1 MWTLTEVWLGSRIRY
16 QKLSW
21 SLDLLEGYR
30 FAVYTWA
37 VHSPILA
44 SNVLPLHS
52 LCEPE
57 VSVRIR
63 IYLMGDWARFFTES
77 LGGGASS
84 RWGTQMFPSILRLC
98 CPPIEFLRL
107 HKIMVLGRV
116 RSSGCS
122 SGLFLPFSKS
132 YLELS
137 TFQAILSLPF
147 HQDLYLLPHTQKKRT
162 NFSA

>member
-1 MWTLTEVWLGSRIRY
+1 
-16 QKLSW
+16 
-21 SLDLLEGYR
+21 
-30 FAVYTWA
+30 
-37 VHSPILA
+37 
-44 SNVLPLHS
+44 
-52 LCEPE
+52 
-57 VSVRIR
+57 
-63 IYLMGDWARFFTES
+63 MGHPDV
-77 LGGGASS
+77 
-84 RWGTQMFPSILRLC
+84 SILRLC

-132 YLELS
+132 YLKLS

-162 NFSA
+162 PNTFYLRPPKILTHLTGKMYSKYIHPFQMSSGFLEEFPGSIFHMLLSSSSGK